1 MAEKG
6 IYGTGCK
13 NIRAIG
19 MIVKPFV
26 VYYVINFIT
35 AVLLT
40 YLVDV
45 WVRSVGGTW
54 DIEYQ
59 PTVSAVIGGLAM
71 VSGILPL
78 WSAFRQE
85 VCNNNNRNNSMCDN
99 IRYKIPNNDIYNN
112 MRNNNMRDNDNNNK
126 VQRNESAANHN
137 RKPTDI
143 FKNIHFKYILKSL
156 LTITLAFSSSVSLN
170 ILFISLHLTES
181 SETYNQVAAHQY
193 GVILPVGLV
202 LYGIVSPLAEEIV
215 FRGIIYNRMKNIW
228 MNFQDK
234 HRGPVIVPMLLSS
247 LLFGIYHGN
256 IVQMLYGFLMGMLI
270 AYVYEKCGH
279 FLYAFLFHAAAN
291 STIYVMT
298 GNIFL
303 YERFM
308 KPYIGL
314 VLAGI
319 TVLVLYFLGRTFFSE
334 KR

>member
-247 LLFGIYHGN
+247 LLPVIEKWRP
-256 IVQMLYGFLMGMLI
+256 V
-270 AYVYEKCGH
+270 YVITWRNAHDKPGH
-279 FLYAFLFHAAAN
+279 FFGPYPGHDSADNFKAFYADSTTLFAKDVA
-291 STIYVMT
+291 
-298 GNIFL
+298 
-303 YERFM
+303 RF
-308 KPYIGL
+308 K
-314 VLAGI
+314 
-319 TVLVLYFLGRTFFSE
+319 
-334 KR
+334 

>member
-19 MIVKPFV
+19 MVVKPFV
-26 VYYVINFIT
+26 VYYGINFIT
-35 AVLLT
+35 TVLLT
-40 YLVDV
+40 YLVDICI
-45 WVRSVGGTW
+45 RFVGGAWETAFM
-54 DIEYQ
+54 EYQ

-78 WSAFRQE
+78 WSAFRKE
-85 VCNNNNRNNSMCDN
+85 VCNNNDC
-99 IRYKIPNNDIYNN
+99 
-112 MRNNNMRDNDNNNK
+112 NNNK
-126 VQRNESAANHN
+126 CNNKYKNNVRDNNKKIS
-137 RKPTDI
+137 
-143 FKNIHFKYILKSL
+143 FKKSL

-202 LYGIVSPLAEEIV
+202 LYGIVSPLVEEIV

-234 HRGPVIVPMLLSS
+234 HQDGLQDKHRCPVIVSMLLSS

-319 TVLVLYFLGRTFFSE
+319 TVLVLYFLGITFFSE

>member
-26 VYYVINFIT
+26 VYYGINFIT
-35 AVLLT
+35 TVLLT
-40 YLVDV
+40 YLVDICI
-45 WVRSVGGTW
+45 RFVGGAW

-78 WSAFRQE
+78 WSAFRKE
-85 VCNNNNRNNSMCDN
+85 VCNNNDC
-99 IRYKIPNNDIYNN
+99 
-112 MRNNNMRDNDNNNK
+112 NNNK
-126 VQRNESAANHN
+126 CNNKYKNNARDNNKKIS
-137 RKPTDI
+137 
-143 FKNIHFKYILKSL
+143 FKKSL

-291 STIYVMT
+291 STIYMMT

-303 YERFM
+303 YERFT

-319 TVLVLYFLGRTFFSE
+319 TVLLLYFWGRTFFSE